1 MKKVVYLIDQPFDER
16 NYERFGPRFWSM
28 RGWEVEVWDMTPWAH
43 PDVWRSF
50 LAQGGKP
57 HAISGYLA
65 VTSKRQLAQ
74 RLATC
79 GSIRYFIDLAGDNY
93 YSIWAKM
100 SLQHAGVSRIVCAV
114 GTIPV
119 PDRPPV
125 SMLRKLGQV
134 LAKGPRGAFK
144 WLSSAAVQR
153 LVVPR
158 IATGVA
164 VVSGEQSMAGVGN
177 CAAVIR
183 AHNFDYDRYLSLKQ
197 SSPPVAG
204 DYAVFIDQDYCFH
217 IEYVYQSI
225 RPIVTPQRYFPAVRR
240 GLELIS
246 AALGI
251 GMRIAAHPRASYHQ
265 RNLDCFGEFPI
276 EYGRT
281 AELIRDCRFVVCHD
295 STAIQWAVLFEK
307 PLIFVTTGELKQAYE
322 GRSIAKVA
330 AELGKS
336 PVDLDRSDLQ
346 DVDWKAELSVDA
358 SRYGAYRRH
367 YVKTSASPEQPLW
380 DIVLDRLDE
389 NEAQIA

>member
-16 NYERFGPRFWSM
+16 NCERFGARFWSL
-28 RGWEVEVWDMTPWAH
+28 RGWEVEVWDLTPWAH

-197 SSPPVAG
+197 SSRAVAG

-225 RPIVTPQRYFPAVRR
+225 RPIVTPQRYFPAVRT

-251 GMRIAAHPRASYHQ
+251 GMRIAAHPRA
-265 RNLDCFGEFPI
+265 NLSPAQPRLLRRVPDRIRP
-276 EYGRT
+276 YGRT
-281 AELIRDCRFVVCHD
+281 DSRLSIRRVSRQYRDSMGGAVREAADLRDHGRAEAGLRRQVDRQSSGRAGQVPYRSGSAGPPRCR
-295 STAIQWAVLFEK
+295 LEK
-307 PLIFVTTGELKQAYE
+307 
-322 GRSIAKVA
+322 RS
-330 AELGKS
+330 
-336 PVDLDRSDLQ
+336 
-346 DVDWKAELSVDA
+346 
-358 SRYGAYRRH
+358 
-367 YVKTSASPEQPLW
+367 
-380 DIVLDRLDE
+380 
-389 NEAQIA
+389 